1 MAAPMSQLT
10 EEDAKLASKCLEICQ
25 TLAIKSMPFSISIN
39 IGPNFSFS
47 VDTMGKKVL
56 PSSLETREVKKRKKK
71 APSALRRNARRR
83 AEFLRKKLEASPAKE
98 PDAGE
103 PEVPTRGRDQ
113 GPSNED
119 EGGVFKKVSSELKSS
134 PTQTISE
141 EEAGNTSNQFAK
153 KIKCDACDDTFNM
166 ETDLEAH
173 KKAKHNTSPP
183 DTAPKILAWKGKS
196 DVERSIENMRP
207 NWGRGS
213 RK

>member
-1 MAAPMSQLT
+1 MSQLT

-103 PEVPTRGRDQ
+103 HEVPTRGRDQ
-113 GPSNED
+113 GPSKED
-119 EGGVFKKVSSELKSS
+119 EGGVFKCDQCMNTFKSENGLKIHIGKTHRKVSSELKSS
-134 PTQTISE
+134 LTETISE
-141 EEAGNTSNQFAK
+141 EEEAGNMSNQFA
-153 KIKCDACDDTFNM
+153 
-166 ETDLEAH
+166 
-173 KKAKHNTSPP
+173 
-183 DTAPKILAWKGKS
+183 
-196 DVERSIENMRP
+196 
-207 NWGRGS
+207 
-213 RK
+213 